1 METVIISL
9 LGILILLF
17 IWIAVNIKGRGT
29 EPTLLLMQQEI
40 DNLRQGL
47 AENLSNNLSLINQQL
62 SQVTSSVNNQLA
74 SINQQLQ
81 SATGQINTRLDNAG
95 RVVGEVRQNL
105 GELSKATQQVFEVGK
120 DIASLQEILRAPKM
134 RGGLGELFLGDL
146 LSQILPQAHYSLQ
159 YTFKNGTRVDAVIQ
173 LNHGLVP
180 VDAKFPLENFR
191 RIMEVPTEEERKT
204 NRRRFITDV
213 KKHIDTIASQ
223 YILPDEGTFNF
234 ALMYIPAEGVY
245 YELIIKDESS
255 GEEKGIATY
264 AFNKRVVP
272 VSPNSFYAYLQ
283 TILLGLRG
291 MEISKQAQG
300 ILSHLE
306 RLQGDFERFAS
317 EFDVLGTHLTN
328 ARARYEEAQKRLA
341 RFGDKLSALGEATT
355 PELPFV
361 ETKG

>member
-1 METVIISL
+1 METIIISL
-9 LGILILLF
+9 LGVLILLF
-17 IWIAVNIKGRGT
+17 IWFAVNIRGKGT
-29 EPTLLLMQQEI
+29 DPAILLMQQEI
-40 DNLRQGL
+40 DNLRKGL
-47 AENLSNNLSLINQQL
+47 TDNLTNNLAFINQQL
-62 SQVTSSVNNQLA
+62 SQVTSSVNNQLT
-74 SINQQLQ
+74 SITQQLQ
-81 SATGQINTRLDNAG
+81 NATGQIGNRLDNAA

-105 GELSKATQQVFEVGK
+105 GELSRATQQVFEVGK
-120 DIASLQEILRAPKM
+120 DIASLQEILRAPKL

-146 LSQILPQAHYSLQ
+146 LAQILPQANYTLQ
-159 YTFKNGTRVDAVIQ
+159 YTFKNGTRVDAVIR

-180 VDAKFPLENFR
+180 VDAKFPLENFK
-191 RIMEVPTEEERKT
+191 RIMESLSEEDRGINK
-204 NRRRFITDV
+204 RRFITDV

-255 GEEKGIATY
+255 GEEKGIATH
-264 AFNKRVVP
+264 AFHKRVVP

-306 RLQGDFERFAS
+306 RLQGEFERFTS
-317 EFDVLGTHLTN
+317 EFDILGTHLTN
-328 ARARYEEAQKRLA
+328 ARTRYEEAQKRLV

-355 PELPFV
+355 PELPFL